1 MSDQDNSVHLKG
13 LIERAN
19 AGDANARHDLVAH
32 AYDRLCKLAAR
43 IMAES
48 FPALKDHHEVNS
60 IVHET
65 WIRLD
70 QALDKT
76 QPPTVADFFRF
87 AAYKIRHVLLD
98 MVAKYRVRV
107 QREVLGRS
115 DALNDG
121 GARSPENMGNTTYDP
136 RKLAEWTQFHQRVE
150 SLDPAQRE
158 VFEMHFY
165 LDIPQSEIATLLEL
179 HPRKVSYLWVAAT
192 EHLADAVDA
201 KSF

>member
-32 AYDRLCKLAAR
+32 AYDRLCSLAAR
-43 IMAES
+43 MMAES
-48 FPALKDHHEVNS
+48 FPALRDRHEVNS

-65 WIRLD
+65 WLRLD
-70 QALDKT
+70 QALDT
-76 QPPTVADFFRF
+76 AQPSTVADFFRF

-98 MVAKYRVRV
+98 MVAKYRTRA
-107 QREVLGRS
+107 QREVLGKS
-115 DALNDG
+115 DAWNDI
-121 GARSPENMGNTTYDP
+121 GAHSPGNKTYDP
-136 RKLAEWTQFHQRVE
+136 RKLAEWTHFHQRVE
-150 SLDPAQRE
+150 SLETAQRE

-165 LDIPQSEIATLLEL
+165 LDIPQSEIATLLNL

-192 EHLADAVDA
+192 ENLADAIDA